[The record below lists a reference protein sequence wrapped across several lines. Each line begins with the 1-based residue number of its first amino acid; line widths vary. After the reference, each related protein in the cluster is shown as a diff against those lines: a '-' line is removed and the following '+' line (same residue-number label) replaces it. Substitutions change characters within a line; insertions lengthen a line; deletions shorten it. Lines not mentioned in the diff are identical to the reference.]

1 MDITLVSISFA
12 QGAPLGNS
20 QFGRKTILKFKM
32 IILKITRIARLMW
45 LSWEYIRSHDKDN
58 ATQIRDS
65 IQSSIFI
72 YVIIKKPL
80 KYE

>member
-1 MDITLVSISFA
+1 
-12 QGAPLGNS
+12 
-20 QFGRKTILKFKM
+20 
-32 IILKITRIARLMW
+32 MW